1 MNIAI
6 LFIILI
12 LVIVVVFF
20 AYKQGIFGGGV
31 VEDEIAQFND
41 YFNSNDDILTDGLMN
56 MDSLLNDD
64 DITYEFISAESVLF
78 ITSDECDTFKY
89 RMPKYYN
96 DYWSKL
102 PNFFSMSR
110 AEREAYLNSNRN
122 TGTIIR
128 LINTHYNKIEDMRDQ
143 MYNDII
149 TFTGDR
155 NGELYQSLL
164 GRYEFIES
172 VMIVKRPINPTG
184 WRTKPALRKQYSD
197 DEEAMF

>member
-41 YFNSNDDILTDGLMN
+41 YFNSNADTLTDGLTN
-56 MDSLLNDD
+56 MDLMLNDD
-64 DITYEFISAESVLF
+64 SFIDRFICSYLVLF
-78 ITSDECDTFKY
+78 MDQCGGVKY
-89 RMPKYYN
+89 FMPKHYN

-110 AEREAYLNSNRN
+110 AEREAYLKDNHDAGFNIQR
-122 TGTIIR
+122 
-128 LINTHYNKIEDMRDQ
+128 INDHYNKTEDIRDNL
-143 MYNDII
+143 YNSIVLYD
-149 TFTGDR
+149 GDK
-155 NGELYQSLL
+155 NGRLYQSLL
-164 GRYEFIES
+164 DRYEFIES
-172 VMIVKRPINPTG
+172 VMFVKRPINSTG
-184 WRTKPALRKQYSD
+184 RRTKPALRKQYSD
-197 DEEAMF
+197 DDEEATF